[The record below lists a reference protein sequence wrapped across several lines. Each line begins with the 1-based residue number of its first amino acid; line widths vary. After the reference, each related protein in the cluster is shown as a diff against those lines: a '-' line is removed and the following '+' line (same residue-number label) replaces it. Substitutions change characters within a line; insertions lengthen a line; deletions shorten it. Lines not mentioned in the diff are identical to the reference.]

1 MAMARAHFRLAQP
14 GLARQDTTSYSLPPL
29 AKPLVQIVSNPA
41 SGGHSPRRLKHL
53 RDAYVRNGFDAIFS
67 ESSPVTPFE
76 LATGASRVCIAGGDG
91 TARHVLDNSDLRT
104 SGVAVDI
111 YPAGTINLIARE
123 WGVSSDPDGF
133 VEQSTARP
141 ARRLFPVGLNDTCFL
156 ACASIGPDARA
167 VAGLSVAL
175 KRRIGRL
182 AYVAAM
188 MRVLVSWHRPRLELL
203 VDGKPVACEAV
214 FIAKGRFYAGPWSFA
229 PAARLED
236 ADLHIVALRRARRR
250 DFAAFFLAMMVSK
263 VDRLTNVQLAKGR
276 EVLIDSD
283 SSQPIQ
289 ADGDIT
295 AHTPARVVVSD
306 NPYLL

>member
-1 MAMARAHFRLAQP
+1 MVMARANFRWAQP
-14 GLARQDTTSYSLPPL
+14 FPAPQEATSHAP
-29 AKPLVQIVSNPA
+29 AAFGKPLVQIVSNPA
-41 SGGHSPRRLKHL
+41 SGGHSPRRLKQL
-53 RDAYVRNGFDAIFS
+53 RDAYVGNGFDVIFS
-67 ESSPVTPFE
+67 QSSPVTPFE
-76 LATGASRVCIAGGDG
+76 LANGVARVCIAGGDG
-91 TARHVLDNSDLRT
+91 TVRHVLENHEMRT
-104 SGVAVDI
+104 SDVAVDI

-123 WGVSSDPDGF
+123 WGVPSDPDGF

-182 AYVAAM
+182 AYVVAM
-188 MRVLVSWHRPRLELL
+188 MKVLVNWQRPRLELL
-203 VDGKPVACEAV
+203 VDRKPVACEAV

-250 DFAAFFLAMMVSK
+250 DFAAFFLAMMAGK
-263 VDRLTNVQLAKGR
+263 VDRLKNVQLAKGR
-276 EVLIDSD
+276 EVLIVSD
-283 SSQPIQ
+283 TRQPIQ
-289 ADGDIT
+289 ADGDIAT
-295 AHTPARVVVSD
+295 HTPARLSVSD
-306 NPYLL
+306 HPFVL

>member
-1 MAMARAHFRLAQP
+1 MVMARANFRLVQP
-14 GLARQDTTSYSLPPL
+14 CPAPQEATSHAS
-29 AKPLVQIVSNPA
+29 AAFGKPLVQIVSNPA
-41 SGGHSPRRLKHL
+41 SGGHSPRRLKQL

-67 ESSPVTPFE
+67 QSSPVTPFE
-76 LATGASRVCIAGGDG
+76 LANGVARVCIAGGDG
-91 TARHVLDNSDLRT
+91 TVRHVLENSEMHI

-123 WGVSSDPDGF
+123 WDVPTDPDSF
-133 VEQSTARP
+133 VSLSAARP

-182 AYVAAM
+182 AYVVAM
-188 MRVLVSWHRPRLELL
+188 LNVMANWQRPYLQLL

-250 DFAAFFLAMMVSK
+250 DFAAFFLAMMTGK
-263 VDRLTNVQLAKGR
+263 VDRLKNVQLAKGR
-276 EVLIDSD
+276 EVLIVSD
-283 SSQPIQ
+283 TRQPIQ
-289 ADGDIT
+289 ADGDIAT
-295 AHTPARVVVSD
+295 HTPAQLSVSD
-306 NPYLL
+306 HPFVI

>member
-1 MAMARAHFRLAQP
+1 MAMARADIELAEP
-14 GLARQDTTSYSLPPL
+14 CPARQDATSYAPPPL

-76 LATGASRVCIAGGDG
+76 LATGAARVCIAGGDG

-188 MRVLVSWHRPRLELL
+188 MRVLASSASGAAGRRKASRMRGRLHRQGTILRWPMEFRARSTAGRCRFTYSRTAPRAPPGLCCILSRH
-203 VDGKPVACEAV
+203 DGKQ
-214 FIAKGRFYAGPWSFA
+214 GRSPDECATCQRSGS
-229 PAARLED
+229 
-236 ADLHIVALRRARRR
+236 AD
-250 DFAAFFLAMMVSK
+250 
-263 VDRLTNVQLAKGR
+263 
-276 EVLIDSD
+276 
-283 SSQPIQ
+283 
-289 ADGDIT
+289 
-295 AHTPARVVVSD
+295 
-306 NPYLL
+306 

>member
-1 MAMARAHFRLAQP
+1 MAMARADIQWAEPCPAPQEAMSHAHAAF
-14 GLARQDTTSYSLPPL
+14 G
-29 AKPLVQIVSNPA
+29 KPLVQIVSNPS
-41 SGGHSPRRLKHL
+41 SGGHSPRRLAHL

-76 LATGASRVCIAGGDG
+76 LAKGVARVCIAGGDG
-91 TARHVLDNSDLRT
+91 TVRHVLENPEMRT

-123 WGVSSDPDGF
+123 WGVPSDPDRF

-182 AYVAAM
+182 AYVVAM
-188 MRVLVSWHRPRLELL
+188 MKVLMNWHRPRLELL
-203 VDGKPVACEAV
+203 VDGMPVACEAV

-236 ADLHIVALRRARRR
+236 ADLHVVALRRARRR
-250 DFAAFFLAMMVSK
+250 DFAAFFLAMMAGK
-263 VDRLTNVQLAKGR
+263 VDRLKNVQLAKGR
-276 EVLIDSD
+276 EVLIVSD
-283 SSQPIQ
+283 TRQPVQ
-289 ADGDIT
+289 ADGDIAT
-295 AHTPARVVVSD
+295 HTPARLSVSD
-306 NPYLL
+306 HPFVL